1 MADESGDEIFASA
14 DEGSDNESTLMKS
27 NYVKPSGGDE
37 DLVTS
42 LIDVGPTKNT
52 NLTKDNK
59 QVNVEDKWDFWYED
73 STPIVDT
80 LPLQKP
86 MGVSPQ
92 KDIDI
97 DACKFSLSSDPW
109 DVNRDET
116 LQHHTEVSASVDVNQ
131 PLIDLDEKPESRV
144 ADLSEF
150 IQTERMH
157 SKDDDLDATK
167 IVPSVENTEALTL
180 RDDPQASSRTL
191 NAENPTGLT
200 EFFSN
205 EFKTADSIESKRLE
219 MIEDPGLANE
229 VDSWDLDDPW
239 ASSQTPNTE
248 ASSTEIDEA
257 VSTNDESQNS
267 VSATK
272 SKKFANSDPAK
283 ETDWWDRSWDGPRA
297 TSSALEP
304 KTRPMMTTESQDQ
317 DKLICTEAVQI
328 KDTDLKLNEAQEA
341 WDSIDDPWTSL
352 QSKNVEDPLVIN
364 SETVPAQT
372 TQQEKL
378 ISTGEVQKNISIPLS
393 DEKVD
398 AWDLEDDPWSSSGT
412 VKPSTYLASDTVK
425 ISDSVPIPKAKKDDL
440 NMEVE
445 EDWDSMEDLQI
456 KSPAVITSQEL
467 TSAATALVKSVGGG
481 LASFVGSFKLSNLSS
496 TLAAFE
502 EKTLPKPVECEQ
514 QQKPPQSEALG
525 SRSDDGDGGTAA
537 DGDEASG
544 GWGAWDLGSLAKS
557 LTSAVENTGLQII
570 HGGVDVLEQI
580 GRKTFTALKE
590 NDPGLVY
597 TKSFLR
603 PAGNSQVSKL
613 SQVLREA
620 SDQHTAQLSDEPL
633 SSQSEARRGD
643 LASQLESRL
652 ALVHMEALKLL
663 SSRASARL
671 GMKLAQLEGPHNND
685 DEEHHHSVR
694 SLTAEGGVLERIWQT
709 LQLKDQEEK
718 EDVTEEEASVSATT
732 LVGAVTALEA
742 VAPGNALLKTCEE
755 VQQKCKHLESD
766 VPMKEIFYQAVE
778 ALADLTSAILA
789 YLHKLAECLLL
800 LGHNR
805 ELFNTSFLDVAEK
818 VASILTAAK
827 RQNET
832 ICSVY
837 VGHLKAAASSNST
850 EEGVEEALT
859 TSRRLVANL
868 FLETGMANSYLDD
881 AAANHL
887 VPVLQVACLDVFLP
901 ESTLTPASCHPPM
914 SMKAKQR

>member
-52 NLTKDNK
+52 KLPKDNK
-59 QVNVEDKWDFWYED
+59 QVNVEDKWDFWCKD

-92 KDIDI
+92 KDIGI
-97 DACKFSLSSDPW
+97 DTCKFSLSSDPW
-109 DVNRDET
+109 DVNQDKT

-131 PLIDLDEKPESRV
+131 PLIDLDEKLESRV

-180 RDDPQASSRTL
+180 RDDPQ
-191 NAENPTGLT
+191 
-200 EFFSN
+200 
-205 EFKTADSIESKRLE
+205 SKRLG
-219 MIEDPGLANE
+219 MIEDPGLSNE

-239 ASSQTPNTE
+239 ASSQIPNTE

-267 VSATK
+267 VSATE

-283 ETDWWDRSWDGPRA
+283 ETDGWDRSWDGSRA
-297 TSSALEP
+297 TLSALEP

-317 DKLICTEAVQI
+317 DELICTEAVQI
-328 KDTDLKLNEAQEA
+328 KDTDSKLNEAQEA

-352 QSKNVEDPLVIN
+352 KSKNAEDPLVVN

-378 ISTGEVQKNISIPLS
+378 ISTREVQKNISIPLS

-425 ISDSVPIPKAKKDDL
+425 ISDSVPIPKSKKDDL

-467 TSAATALVKSVGGG
+467 ASAATALVKSVGGG

-502 EKTLPKPVECEQ
+502 EKTLAKPVECEQ

-525 SRSDDGDGGTAA
+525 SRSNDGDGGTAA
-537 DGDEASG
+537 DGGEASG
-544 GWGAWDLGSLAKS
+544 GWGTWDLGSLAKS
-557 LTSAVENTGLQII
+557 LTSTVENTGLQII

-603 PAGNSQVSKL
+603 PVGNSQVSKL

-652 ALVHMEALKLL
+652 ALVHMEALELL

-685 DEEHHHSVR
+685 DEEHHHSVC

-718 EDVTEEEASVSATT
+718 EDATEEEASVSATA
-732 LVGAVTALEA
+732 LVGTVTALEA

-805 ELFNTSFLDVAEK
+805 ELFNTSSLDVAEK

-850 EEGVEEALT
+850 EEGEEEALT

-881 AAANHL
+881 SAANYL
-887 VPVLQVACLDVFLP
+887 VPVLQVACLDVFFP